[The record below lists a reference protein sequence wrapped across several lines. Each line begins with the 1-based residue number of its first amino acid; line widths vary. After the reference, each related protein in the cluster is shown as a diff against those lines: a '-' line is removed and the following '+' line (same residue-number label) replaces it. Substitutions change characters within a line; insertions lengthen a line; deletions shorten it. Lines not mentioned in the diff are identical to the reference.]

1 MHGDSKNKYLIRA
14 GFLYG
19 NYDELQWEAVRLN
32 DASTPLTTEII
43 HVLSSDN
50 IDICLVNTGFGTP
63 FISILELRLLDN
75 NTYSNIP
82 ELLAAEWLWCS
93 LFRFD
98 QVSHFLSCFHTL
110 PQLSSIIQKF
120 LSKQKHIIKVL

>member
-1 MHGDSKNKYLIRA
+1 LKPTHGVSKNKYLISA

-19 NYDELQWEAVRLN
+19 NYDELRWEAVRLN

-63 FISILELRLLDN
+63 FISVLELRLLEK
-75 NTYSNIP
+75 NTYSNVP
-82 ELLAAEWLWCS
+82 ELLAAEL
-93 LFRFD
+93 
-98 QVSHFLSCFHTL
+98 V
-110 PQLSSIIQKF
+110 
-120 LSKQKHIIKVL
+120 VV

>member
-1 MHGDSKNKYLIRA
+1 MKPTHGVSKNKYLISA

-19 NYDELQWEAVRLN
+19 KYDELRWEAVRLN

-63 FISILELRLLDN
+63 FISVLELRLLEK
-75 NTYSNIP
+75 NTYSNVP
-82 ELLAAEWLWCS
+82 ELLAAEL
-93 LFRFD
+93 
-98 QVSHFLSCFHTL
+98 V
-110 PQLSSIIQKF
+110 
-120 LSKQKHIIKVL
+120 VV